1 MSQDTLTTV
10 VEEGTTPI
18 FTVTLQDQTSAPIP
32 LVALTTL
39 TLTSYDVKTGTI
51 INGRN
56 AQSVLN
62 ANNGTYHATS
72 GLFTWALQIADTAR
86 ITAATRIEEHAALLQ
101 WSWDSGTKVGIDVT
115 QYFVRDIGPT

>member
-1 MSQDTLTTV
+1 MSLDVLTTI

-18 FTVTLQDQTSAPIP
+18 LTMTLQDQASAPIP

-39 TLTSYDVKTGTI
+39 TLTSYDVRTGTI
-51 INGRN
+51 INSRN

-72 GLFTWALQIADTAR
+72 GLFTWELQPADTIRVSA
-86 ITAATRIEEHAALLQ
+86 TAPIEEHAALLQ
-101 WSWDSGTKVGIDVT
+101 WSWNSGTKVGADVT
-115 QYFVRDIGPT
+115 RYFVRDVGPV